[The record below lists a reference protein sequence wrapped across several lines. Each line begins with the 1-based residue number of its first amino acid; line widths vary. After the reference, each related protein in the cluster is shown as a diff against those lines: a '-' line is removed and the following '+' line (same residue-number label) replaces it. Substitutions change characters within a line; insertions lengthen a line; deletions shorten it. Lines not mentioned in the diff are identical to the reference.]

1 MIFFC
6 LGLPFAIWSAARTS
20 HEGSAAHRRLV
31 HVLTW
36 VYNDDCWYMESLDLL
51 RKFAL
56 SGVVSI
62 TWRDERAQLLFGCF
76 VCLVTPPARF
86 DLHARLPTARTRL
99 HWGAT
104 VTASDA
110 AGC

>member
-76 VCLVTPPARF
+76 ACLVTPPREIRSAR
-86 DLHARLPTARTRL
+86 
-99 HWGAT
+99 
-104 VTASDA
+104 ASPHGQDA
-110 AGC
+110 PALGCNRYGI